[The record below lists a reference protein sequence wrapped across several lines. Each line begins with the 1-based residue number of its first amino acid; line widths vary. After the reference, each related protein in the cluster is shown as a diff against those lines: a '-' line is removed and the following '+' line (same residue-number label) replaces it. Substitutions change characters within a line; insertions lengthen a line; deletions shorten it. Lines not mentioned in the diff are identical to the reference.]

1 MEALLFLIATAA
13 VIGLLIV
20 PAVRRRRELRDSGGL
35 AVRAAGDPDRY
46 GLVPPER
53 LDVRLPGPDRELIEA
68 LEETQRT
75 QDWRPVARLLA
86 LTGDAW
92 ELRWQRV
99 QSLAGAAAVELAR
112 SRTAPAPAQEPAP
125 GAAQEP
131 SQEPSQ
137 EEAPARAHSLSKDRP
152 QDPAPSADARWLRDW
167 RTSSPRD
174 AGCAQVYAQFL
185 VWQALGDTGSADRRI
200 VLEEAREIAREAIRL
215 APADPTAY
223 ITELFAARA
232 LGVRRPEFEALWEEV
247 RRRAPHHMGAHLV
260 ALPYWSARGHGSRE
274 DAYAFAQRAAGEAP
288 EGSLLPALPL
298 FAVYDHLPEANMVRG
313 LYRSA
318 VVEQAIAG
326 ALYALHHAPAG
337 HPVAPHV
344 RHLLLCFLV
353 RAERYAEAVE
363 QVRAVD
369 GYVGALPWVDGGD
382 PAAEYAAYRALAVA
396 GHESLG
402 GGAAHTPPER

>member
-1 MEALLFLIATAA
+1 MEALLFLIAIAA
-13 VIGLLIV
+13 VVGFLIV
-20 PAVRRRRELRDSGGL
+20 PAVRRRRELKDNGGFPVRL
-35 AVRAAGDPDRY
+35 ADPDRY
-46 GLVPPER
+46 GFVPPER
-53 LDVRLPGPDRELIEA
+53 LDVRLPGPDPELIEA

-86 LTGDAW
+86 LTDGDW

-112 SRTAPAPAQEPAP
+112 SRMAPAVAEQAP
-125 GAAQEP
+125 TEP
-131 SQEPSQ
+131 SG
-137 EEAPARAHSLSKDRP
+137 HSLTKDAPRDADAP
-152 QDPAPSADARWLRDW
+152 PAAAVAGGARWLRDW
-167 RTSSPRD
+167 RASSPRD

-185 VWQALGDTGSADRRI
+185 VWQALGDTGTADRRI
-200 VLEEAREIAREAIRL
+200 ILEEARDIAREAARL
-215 APADPTAY
+215 APSDPTAR
-223 ITELFAARA
+223 IVELFAARA
-232 LGVRRPEFEALWEEV
+232 LGVRRADFEELWEEV

-260 ALPYWSARGHGSRE
+260 ALPYWSAKGQGSRE
-274 DAYAFAQRAAGEAP
+274 DAYAFAQGAAGDAP
-288 EGSLLPALPL
+288 EGTLLPALPL
-298 FAVYDHLPEANMVRG
+298 FAVHDHLPEANMVSG

-326 ALYALHHAPAG
+326 AQYALHHAPAD

-353 RAERYAEAVE
+353 RAERYAEAME

-369 GYVGALPWVDGGD
+369 GYVGAVPWVDGGD

-396 GHESLG
+396 GYESRG
-402 GGAAHTPPER
+402 GDAAHTPPTH

>member
-20 PAVRRRRELRDSGGL
+20 PAVRRRRELRGGGGFP
-35 AVRAAGDPDRY
+35 VRVPGPDRY
-46 GLVPPER
+46 GFVPPER

-86 LTGDAW
+86 LTGDDW

-99 QSLAGAAAVELAR
+99 QSLAGAAAVELAQ
-112 SRTAPAPAQEPAP
+112 SRTAPSPDAPTE
-125 GAAQEP
+125 
-131 SQEPSQ
+131 SS
-137 EEAPARAHSLSKDRP
+137 
-152 QDPAPSADARWLRDW
+152 APSAPSLRKDAPAEPAAPRDARWLREW
-167 RTSSPRD
+167 RASSPRD
-174 AGCAQVYAQFL
+174 AACAQVYAQFL

-200 VLEEAREIAREAIRL
+200 ILEEARDIAREAARL
-215 APADPTAY
+215 APADPTAH
-223 ITELFAARA
+223 IVELFAARA
-232 LGVRRPEFEALWEEV
+232 QGVRRADFEELWEEV
-247 RRRAPHHMGAHLV
+247 RRRVPHHMGAHLV
-260 ALPYWSARGHGSRE
+260 ALPYWSARNQGSRE
-274 DAYAFAQRAAGEAP
+274 DAYAFAQTAAGSAP

-298 FAVYDHLPEANMVRG
+298 FAVYDHLPEANMVSG
-313 LYRSA
+313 LYHSA
-318 VVEQAIAG
+318 VVEQAIEG
-326 ALYALHHAPAG
+326 ARYALHHAPDD

-353 RAERYAEAVE
+353 RAERYAEAME

-369 GYVGALPWVDGGD
+369 GYVGAVPWVDGGD

-396 GHESLG
+396 GYESRG
-402 GGAAHTPPER
+402 GDAAHTPPTH

>member
-1 MEALLFLIATAA
+1 MEALLFLIAIAA
-13 VIGLLIV
+13 VVGLLIV
-20 PAVRRRRELRDSGGL
+20 PAVRRRRELNGSGGSPG
-35 AVRAAGDPDRY
+35 VRAAGDPDRY

-53 LDVRLPGPDRELIEA
+53 LDVRLPGPDPELVEA

-75 QDWRPVARLLA
+75 QDWQPVARLLA
-86 LTGDAW
+86 LTGDDW

-112 SRTAPAPAQEPAP
+112 SRTAPAPP
-125 GAAQEP
+125 
-131 SQEPSQ
+131 
-137 EEAPARAHSLSKDRP
+137 EAPAG
-152 QDPAPSADARWLRDW
+152 PAPSADRPPSLTKEQPAPAPAPDARWLRNW
-167 RTSSPRD
+167 RTASPRD

-200 VLEEAREIAREAIRL
+200 ILEEAREIAREAIRL

-223 ITELFAARA
+223 ITDLFAARA
-232 LGVRRPEFEALWEEV
+232 LGVRRPEFEERWEEV

-260 ALPYWSARGHGSRE
+260 ALPYWSAKGHGSKE

-318 VVEQAIAG
+318 VVEQAIEG
-326 ALYALHHAPAG
+326 ARYALHHAPAD

-382 PAAEYAAYRALAVA
+382 PVAEYAAYRALAVA
-396 GHESLG
+396 GYESLG
-402 GGAAHTPPER
+402 GDAAHTPPAH

>member
-1 MEALLFLIATAA
+1 MEALLFLVAIAA

-20 PAVRRRRELRDSGGL
+20 PAVRRRRELRGNGGFP
-35 AVRAAGDPDRY
+35 ARVAEPDRY
-46 GLVPPER
+46 GFVPPDR
-53 LDVRLPGPDRELIEA
+53 LDVRLPGPDRELVEA

-86 LTGDAW
+86 LTDDDP

-99 QSLAGAAAVELAR
+99 QSLAGAAAVELAHA
-112 SRTAPAPAQEPAP
+112 RTAPATEERPPA
-125 GAAQEP
+125 EP
-131 SQEPSQ
+131 S
-137 EEAPARAHSLSKDRP
+137 ALSLSKDAREP
-152 QDPAPSADARWLRDW
+152 TAPVASRDARWLRDW
-167 RTSSPRD
+167 RASSPRD

-200 VLEEAREIAREAIRL
+200 ILEEARDIAREASRL
-215 APADPTAY
+215 APADPTSR
-223 ITELFAARA
+223 IVELFAARA
-232 LGVRRPEFEALWEEV
+232 AGVRRADFEALWEEV

-260 ALPYWSARGHGSRE
+260 ALPYWSAKGQGSRE

-288 EGSLLPALPL
+288 EGTLLPALPL
-298 FAVYDHLPEANMVRG
+298 FAVYDHLPEANMVSG

-318 VVEQAIAG
+318 VVEQAVAG
-326 ALYALHHAPAG
+326 AQYALHHAPDD

-353 RAERYAEAVE
+353 RGERYAEAME

-369 GYVGALPWVDGGD
+369 GYVGAVPWVDGGD

-396 GHESLG
+396 GYESRG
-402 GGAAHTPPER
+402 GDAAHTPPTH